1 MGQVLVTKQD
11 FINDD
16 TRGQLFNTLREMLA
30 LNIIPI
36 INTND
41 AVSPPPA
48 ETTAPG
54 VLNITDND
62 SLASRVAVDV
72 GADLAIL
79 MSDVDGIYDRPPKEQ
94 GSTLLPYYNPN
105 RAQNIQFGAKSD
117 YGTGGMESKVQSAC
131 YALDHGCTV
140 IICNGMKYNTI
151 RNIMAAQN
159 IGTMF
164 TPLEITGANVEG
176 LAKNARQGSRRM
188 VSLLPEQRADIIR
201 WVNSATHKLFN
212 TSGRHLAG
220 SLLTN
225 EREILAA
232 NEKDLDA
239 AQARGLTGP
248 MYDRLVLTRA
258 KLEDLAKGLNQIA
271 DSSITNVGRV
281 VRSVTLST
289 SVLIKCKHRRTKISS
304 SLEVVQK
311 TVPIGV
317 LMVIFE
323 SRPDALPQVLE
334 IQFYVNVSI
343 PRWLLLQ

>member
-1 MGQVLVTKQD
+1 
-11 FINDD
+11 
-16 TRGQLFNTLREMLA
+16 
-30 LNIIPI
+30 
-36 INTND
+36 
-41 AVSPPPA
+41 
-48 ETTAPG
+48 
-54 VLNITDND
+54 
-62 SLASRVAVDV
+62 
-72 GADLAIL
+72 
-79 MSDVDGIYDRPPKEQ
+79 
-94 GSTLLPYYNPN
+94 
-105 RAQNIQFGAKSD
+105 
-117 YGTGGMESKVQSAC
+117 
-131 YALDHGCTV
+131 
-140 IICNGMKYNTI
+140 MKYNTI

-164 TPLEITGANVEG
+164 TPLEITGANVEC

-201 WVNSATHKLFN
+201 
-212 TSGRHLAG
+212 HLAG

-232 NEKDLDA
+232 NEKDLAA

-281 VRSVTLST
+281 VR
-289 SVLIKCKHRRTKISS
+289 RTKISS

-323 SRPDALPQVLE
+323 SRPDALPQVASLAVASANGLLLKGGKEAKHSNEMLMSIVKDALGNYGCADAISMVSTREATTDLLKMDQYIDLVIPRGSGELVKSIKDQSKLIPVLGHAEGICHVYLDKHADLE
-334 IQFYVNVSI
+334 KAVRIVIDSKTDYPSACNAMESLLVHEDLLHNGKFDQVCTSLKQAGVSI
-343 PRWLLLQ
+343 YAGPS